1 MPYLFIAL
9 YPAVLANETVTCSET
24 EARSG
29 QLGHTLKPTLICHLT
44 SRNAIRAP

>member
-1 MPYLFIAL
+1 MPHLLIAL
-9 YPAVLANETVTCSET
+9 HPAAPETVTCSET

-29 QLGHTLKPTLICHLT
+29 QLGHTLKPTLICYLT

>member
-9 YPAVLANETVTCSET
+9 YPAVSETVTCSET